1 MIKVLIIGGDGQLG
15 QCFKSISSN
24 WEKLELIFGDKI
36 DCDILDYAVLLKVF
50 SLHKPDFVINCAAYT
65 AVDMAEE
72 EEKMARAI
80 NATGA
85 GNVAKACEAFNATL
99 IHIST
104 DFVFEGNTP
113 VLLNEEMA
121 TTPISVY
128 GQTKLEGEQMVAKSC
143 EKYFIVR
150 TSWLYSEFANN
161 FMKTMLKLSETRTDL
176 GIISDQVG
184 SPTYAVD
191 LADAVLRIIDSGNSN
206 YGTYHYS
213 NEGVIS
219 WYDFAHGIF
228 ELSEKAMVLNPLKT
242 FEYPTKAKRPAWSA
256 MDKTK
261 IKMEFGLKIPYWSD
275 SLALALSRNK

>member
-1 MIKVLIIGGDGQLG
+1 MKVLIIGGDGQLG
-15 QCFKSISSN
+15 QSFKSISSN
-24 WEKLELIFGDKI
+24 WEKLELIFGDKT
-36 DCDILDYAVLLKVF
+36 DCDILYYAVLLEVF
-50 SLHKPDFVINCAAYT
+50 DLHKPDFVINCAAYT
-65 AVDMAEE
+65 AVDKAEDEENMAI
-72 EEKMARAI
+72 AI
-80 NATGA
+80 NSTGA
-85 GNVAKACEAFNATL
+85 ENVAKACEAFNTTL

-113 VLLNEEMA
+113 ALLNEEMA
-121 TTPISVY
+121 TAPISVY
-128 GQTKLEGEQMVAKSC
+128 GQTKLEGEQLVAKTC
-143 EKYFIVR
+143 EKHFIVR

-161 FMKTMLKLSETRTDL
+161 FMKTMLKLSETRTEL
-176 GIISDQVG
+176 GIISDQIG

-191 LADAVLRIIDSGNSN
+191 LANAVLQMIDSGSSK

-228 ELSEKAMVLNPLKT
+228 ELSEKEMVLNPLKT

-261 IKMEFGLKIPYWSD
+261 IKKEFGLKIPYWRN